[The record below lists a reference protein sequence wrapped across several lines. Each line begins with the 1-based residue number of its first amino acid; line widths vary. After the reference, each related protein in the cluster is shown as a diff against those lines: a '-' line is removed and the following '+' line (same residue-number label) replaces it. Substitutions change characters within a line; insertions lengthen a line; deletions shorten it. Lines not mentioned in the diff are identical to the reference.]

1 MFSFSNNQ
9 ILIADKKC
17 KKMICFNWWMVSAKD
32 QGLFQLVDGKKK
44 LAVSRFIML
53 YLFIFMKERKTL
65 KEGE

>member
-17 KKMICFNWWMVSAKD
+17 KKMIYKCQRSGFY
-32 QGLFQLVDGKKK
+32 QLVDGKKK